1 MNPLRQML
9 IWNVGEIGAG
19 SWFWPLSTVPG
30 SGSDGLP
37 IDEKEK
43 DLYNPF
49 SKRGNITGLQ
59 GAIGSGRQ

>member
-1 MNPLRQML
+1 ML

-19 SWFWPLSTVPG
+19 SWFWPVTTVPG

-43 DLYNPF
+43 DLYNF
-49 SKRGNITGLQ
+49 FCKTRKDYWLAGCHW
-59 GAIGSGRQ
+59 